1 MIQIGQIALKTF
13 VMRRSRMK
21 QEKTT
26 YCRLCEANCGLLATV
41 EDDRVIAVRGN
52 PAHIVSQ
59 GFFCVKAQGMVDVT
73 NDPDRLVQPL
83 RRTGSAGQF
92 EPCSWEEALSDIA
105 ARLDDIRER
114 HGPEVIAVQSGNPAY
129 HSMAALMFFPMLQ
142 NALGARFSYNINSE
156 DAASRFMASHL
167 LYNNITLLPR
177 PDLWRSSF
185 AIRSEEHTSDLQS
198 LMRISYAV
206 FC

>member
-59 GFFCVKAQGMVDVT
+59 GFFCVKAPGMVDAT
-73 NDPDRLVQPL
+73 KAPDRLVQTLP
-83 RRTGSAGQF
+83 RTGTARQFKPRRRAG
-92 EPCSWEEALSDIA
+92 ALAAIA
-105 ARLDDIRER
+105 ARLYSIGE
-114 HGPEVIAVQSGNPAY
+114 
-129 HSMAALMFFPMLQ
+129 
-142 NALGARFSYNINSE
+142 
-156 DAASRFMASHL
+156 SH
-167 LYNNITLLPR
+167 
-177 PDLWRSSF
+177 
-185 AIRSEEHTSDLQS
+185 EK
-198 LMRISYAV
+198 
-206 FC
+206 

>member
-52 PAHIVSQ
+52 PAHIV
-59 GFFCVKAQGMVDVT
+59 
-73 NDPDRLVQPL
+73 
-83 RRTGSAGQF
+83 
-92 EPCSWEEALSDIA
+92 
-105 ARLDDIRER
+105 
-114 HGPEVIAVQSGNPAY
+114 
-129 HSMAALMFFPMLQ
+129 
-142 NALGARFSYNINSE
+142 
-156 DAASRFMASHL
+156 
-167 LYNNITLLPR
+167 
-177 PDLWRSSF
+177 
-185 AIRSEEHTSDLQS
+185 RSEEHTSELQS

-206 FC
+206 FCLKKKKKTTHIIKHKDHLDIENKALGDAQKIKSINNTLVV

>member
-1 MIQIGQIALKTF
+1 
-13 VMRRSRMK
+13 MRIS
-21 QEKTT
+21 
-26 YCRLCEANCGLLATV
+26 
-41 EDDRVIAVRGN
+41 DW
-52 PAHIVSQ
+52 SS
-59 GFFCVKAQGMVDVT
+59 DVCSS
-73 NDPDRLVQPL
+73 DL
-83 RRTGSAGQF
+83 GQF

-185 AIRSEEHTSDLQS
+185 AILIGTNPLVAKGSLVSEPRFKEALDSIIRSEEHTSELQS
-198 LMRISYAV
+198 LMRHSYD
-206 FC
+206 